1 MPRRWKSTCATGA
14 YEMALKWEDHKAVP
28 HTITCPLDPRNNLS
42 SLYARTT
49 GDDED
54 FRVFVQQAELE
65 DDLNPCCMACSA
77 LMGYDST
84 AIVTDNK
91 HEFSDTDSNLNH
103 ADVDLEGW
111 DGDSEFTW
119 NEGDGDTITTAAST
133 AANSLNSEGDSHYE
147 GASLGERSFDF
158 TAPSPQSERVADHE
172 EEREQPSLST
182 QLCGFIIGSTT
193 SPSAR
198 SR

>member
-1 MPRRWKSTCATGA
+1 
-14 YEMALKWEDHKAVP
+14 
-28 HTITCPLDPRNNLS
+28 
-42 SLYARTT
+42 
-49 GDDED
+49 
-54 FRVFVQQAELE
+54 
-65 DDLNPCCMACSA
+65 MACSSPFDTGA
-77 LMGYDST
+77 T
-84 AIVTDNK
+84 AIVTDDK
-91 HEFSDTDSNLNH
+91 HSFSDTDSDLNH

-133 AANSLNSEGDSHYE
+133 AADSLNSEGASHYE

-158 TAPSPQSERVADHE
+158 SEDSPRLNEWWIGMRRRGSSQASPSNS
-172 EEREQPSLST
+172 
-182 QLCGFIIGSTT
+182 CGFIIGSTT